1 MNNALKT
8 FSQGQRTPDMTIDWE
23 VQPSMQHLV
32 RRADEDS
39 QYAPTWAVT
48 MPVSF
53 DMQDAPTWAETM
65 PVPFEATR
73 EAVTFCEPL
82 AGLAMRDLDEPE
94 IFRVFFGETRA
105 AGARA

>member
-8 FSQGQRTPDMTIDWE
+8 FSLQGQRTPDMTIDWE
-23 VQPSMQHLV
+23 AQPSMQHLV

-53 DMQDAPTWAETM
+53 EAMQEPA
-65 PVPFEATR
+65 
-73 EAVTFCEPL
+73 TFCEPL
-82 AGLAMRDLDEPE
+82 TGLAMRDLDEPE
-94 IFRVFFGETRA
+94 IFRAFFGDTRA
-105 AGARA
+105 AAARA